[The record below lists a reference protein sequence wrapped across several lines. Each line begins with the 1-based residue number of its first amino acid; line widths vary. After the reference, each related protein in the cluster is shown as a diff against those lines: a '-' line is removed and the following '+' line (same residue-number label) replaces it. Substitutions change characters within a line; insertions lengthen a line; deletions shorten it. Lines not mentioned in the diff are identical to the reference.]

1 MCPYRKCALAATCS
15 VFAML
20 FGSGNIVFPFALH
33 QLYGHEWFAS
43 FCGFCVSAVFLP
55 VMILVL
61 VMTMNAESERFFSPL
76 PKCVNIAL
84 QMFILSLN
92 GPIGVAPRCATVAY
106 SSIPYVGMEMPLVLF
121 SALFCIGT
129 YFMIVNGDRIM
140 DVTTR
145 YLMPPKMLAL
155 IVPVIVGVYSAG
167 NASYEWSFGWRSFWG
182 GIEYGYLSMD
192 MAAAV
197 YFAPLIYMYVDS
209 RLENHSLRDYVHIGV
224 LSIFLL
230 CSVYIGFWML
240 ADAYS
245 AQLVGVPA
253 EECFQ
258 KVIALTCGEFAPAMI
273 VISMVI
279 ACFTTAVAFIAGWI
293 MFLTKM
299 TGWKYSYVSAIAVV
313 LMFFVSL
320 TEFSVIIKMMLPCL
334 HIICPILF
342 AVSLLHLYRM
352 RRSGWR
358 LS

>member
-1 MCPYRKCALAATCS
+1 MCQNRKCLLAAGCS

-33 QLYGHEWFAS
+33 QLYGQEWFAS

-55 VMILVL
+55 VLILVL

-76 PKCVNIAL
+76 PKFVNVAL
-84 QMFILSLN
+84 QVFILSLN
-92 GPIGVAPRCATVAY
+92 GPLGVAPRCATVAY
-106 SSIPYVGMEMPLVLF
+106 SSVPYVGMEIPLVVF
-121 SALFCIGT
+121 SAIFCVGT
-129 YFMIVNGDRIM
+129 YFMIVNGDCIM
-140 DVTTR
+140 DITTR
-145 YLMPPKMLAL
+145 YLMPPKMLSL
-155 IVPVIVGVYSAG
+155 IGPVIIGVYSAS

-197 YFAPLIYMYVDS
+197 YFAPLIYMYIDN
-209 RLENHSLRDYVHIGV
+209 RIENHGIRDYIYIG
-224 LSIFLL
+224 LFSICLL

-245 AQLVGVPA
+245 AQLIGVPA

-258 KVIALTCGEFAPAMI
+258 RVIALTCGKLAPVII

-293 MFLTKM
+293 MFLAKM
-299 TGWKYSYVSAIAVV
+299 TGWRYSYVSAMAVV

-320 TEFSVIIKMMLPCL
+320 TEFSVIIKMMLSCL

-342 AVSLLHLYRM
+342 LVSLKHLYSLV
-352 RRSGWR
+352 RSR
-358 LS
+358 